1 MNPTARSTPYSVGLG
16 LVHRAIV
23 GTDVMSAPD
32 RQKAAK
38 ISQEPSVLR
47 TSRIVATAAPE
58 RIADPMP
65 TICHGP
71 RPSEPSGAIPLM
83 TRPTPTVVTA
93 TAPSVPDLTVPPTN
107 IAP

>member
-1 MNPTARSTPYSVGLG
+1 MRPTARSTPHSVGLG
-16 LVHRAIV
+16 LVQRAIV

-71 RPSEPSGAIPLM
+71 RPTEPSGAIPLM
-83 TRPTPTVVTA
+83 TRPTPTVAPANAPTA
-93 TAPSVPDLTVPPTN
+93 ADLTRSPRN